1 MVELKRYCQLNDLE
15 EIEDLK
21 QGMDFRLPQHRREV
35 FKRLYQFNLKYNA
48 HAGFVYGAFPYINEK
63 FKLMPEQKLWL
74 GFLNGCSQNIVTSW
88 ILFQEF
94 PELKNL
100 DTNQFDKW
108 WNKNYN
114 KFIVGK
120 GWDLDRRYFKIGKT
134 GLINCI
140 KSYKEQV
147 DKYGNQQEMFN
158 AICSSN
164 DKYINFE
171 KLWEFIR
178 NNFLSFGRLSTF
190 SYTEFLRLQGVNV
203 DCNELFLDDISGS
216 RSHRNGLCKVLGRD
230 DLDWWKTKITYDK
243 ETIKWLNNEAD
254 ILFEEMKEKTNH
266 HDLSF
271 YTFETA
277 LCNYKSM
284 HRPDRRYPNVYNDMF
299 YNRVKYAESM
309 WVNNYDFDL
318 FWEMRKNL
326 LPKELR
332 LEENPKDFGLH
343 PYKQNF
349 YLNTGQ
355 VIMMDKE
362 WSCFKND
369 YNDYVGS

>member
-1 MVELKRYCQLNDLE
+1 MIGRYSELNNIKEVENLE
-15 EIEDLK
+15 V
-21 QGMDFRLPQHRREV
+21 GMDFRKPEYRREV

-48 HAGFVYGAFPYINEK
+48 HAGFVYGAFPYLNEK
-63 FKLMPEQKLWL
+63 LKLDEEQKLWL
-74 GFLNGCSQNIVTSW
+74 GFINGCSQNIVTSW
-88 ILFQEF
+88 IIFQEF
-94 PELKNL
+94 PDLKNL
-100 DTNQFDKW
+100 DTNKLEDW
-108 WNKNYN
+108 WNKNYI

-134 GLINCI
+134 GLVNCV

-147 DKYGNQQEMFN
+147 DKYGSQYKMFS
-158 AICSSN
+158 AICSFN
-164 DKYINFE
+164 DKFKNFE
-171 KLWEFIR
+171 RLWAFIR
-178 NNFLSFGRLSTF
+178 DKLLSFGRLSTF
-190 SYTEFLRLQGVNV
+190 SYSEFLRLQGVNV

-230 DLDWWKTKITYDK
+230 DLDWWKTKVTYSK
-243 ETIKWLNNEAD
+243 EIISWLNKEAE
-254 ILFEEMKEKTNH
+254 ILFKEMQDRLEHK
-266 HDLSF
+266 DLSF

-299 YNRVKYAESM
+299 YNRVKYAQNM
-309 WVNNYDFDL
+309 WKDKYDFDL
-318 FWEMRKNL
+318 FWQMRKDL

-332 LEENPKDFGLH
+332 LEDNSKDFGLH

-362 WSCFKND
+362 WDCFKND
-369 YNDYVGS
+369 YNDYVYN